1 MKKEQLSQYIG
12 ALLNDPTPSPEI
24 ISEIPN
30 VSLAILSYMAGLQG
44 KTFPYE
50 NIFGVDIE
58 KEIPAPFHTLIAQ
71 CAILKSKKGSNIATD
86 YLIKNVVKLILELQK
101 YFTPRDNINK

>member
-1 MKKEQLSQYIG
+1 MKKEQLQQYIG
-12 ALLNDPTPSPEI
+12 QLLDDPTPSPEI

-30 VSLAILSYMAGLQG
+30 VSLAVVSYMAGLQG

-50 NIFGVDIE
+50 NLFGVNIE
-58 KEIPAPFHTLIAQ
+58 NEIPAQFHILIAQ

-86 YLIKNVVKLILELQK
+86 YLIKNVVKLLLELQN
-101 YFTPRDNINK
+101 YFTPQR